1 MDTKKSLIKQIAEQK
16 CGHCQKPRGEHSKK
30 NLLRCLYT
38 GDVNLYNAYLKIQEL
53 TAEIEKLKPKKET
66 KKDE

>member
-1 MDTKKSLIKQIAEQK
+1 
-16 CGHCQKPRGEHSKK
+16 G
-30 NLLRCLYT
+30 LYT